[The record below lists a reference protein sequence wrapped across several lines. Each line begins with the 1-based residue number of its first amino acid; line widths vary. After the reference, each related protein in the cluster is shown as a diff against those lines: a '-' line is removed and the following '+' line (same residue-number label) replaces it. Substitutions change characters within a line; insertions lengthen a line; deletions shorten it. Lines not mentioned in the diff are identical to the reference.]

1 MRVLEECHLRNVNA
15 EIGVSNRRRA
25 VTKNYQRLLK
35 CAQFCAQMQY
45 LKYLEYFEYF
55 LANHGYIMSTAR
67 LMSLLLRSGWR
78 RVEKQ
83 SNHQNFFPA
92 YTSLRRCRHEV
103 AQLSAVFLRLLAYLA
118 LHSSCLSISSP
129 GLGVLWKVLYSEVN
143 TFLLQLEIAIT
154 STQ

>member
-1 MRVLEECHLRNVNA
+1 MRVLEECHLRSVNA

-25 VTKNYQRLLK
+25 VIKSYQRLLK
-35 CAQFCAQMQY
+35 CAQFRVQTQY
-45 LKYLEYFEYF
+45 LKYF
-55 LANHGYIMSTAR
+55 LAKHGCIISTPR

-103 AQLSAVFLRLLAYLA
+103 AQLSTIFLHLLAYLA

-129 GLGVLWKVLYSEVN
+129 GLVVLWKVLYSEVN
-143 TFLLQLEIAIT
+143 AFLLQLEIAIT
-154 STQ
+154 SAQ